1 MAFKQGENAP
11 LIITIGAVSG
21 FLLLVIVIGLQ
32 AWFMSE
38 EQDEMDRKYAGAV
51 NFQLAD
57 LRAEQQTKLNTYRW
71 VDRDKQVVAIPIDDA
86 MKLLMQTNGKLPA
99 TQPNK

>member
-1 MAFKQGENAP
+1 
-11 LIITIGAVSG
+11 
-21 FLLLVIVIGLQ
+21 
-32 AWFMSE
+32 MSE